1 MEIFMFGFLSLPQ
14 KIIAGIIGILLL
26 IGLFF
31 SGKYIYDQSIR
42 RTAQLEWNNT
52 QLTQV
57 VNELQEQKKA
67 MEAFNE
73 STRKLLEEVNKRN
86 QELEERSRQL
96 NDIINRAPDGQ
107 APQVFRDLF
116 KALGARP

>member
-1 MEIFMFGFLSLPQ
+1 MFGFLSLPQ